1 MGGFSIWHWII
12 LLAVILIPVGIIA
25 VVLSILSR
33 RKK

>member
-12 LLAVILIPVGIIA
+12 LLAVILVPVAIIA
-25 VVLSILSR
+25 VVLGILRR

>member
-12 LLAVILIPVGIIA
+12 LLAVILIPVAIIA
-25 VVLSILSR
+25 IVLTLSR